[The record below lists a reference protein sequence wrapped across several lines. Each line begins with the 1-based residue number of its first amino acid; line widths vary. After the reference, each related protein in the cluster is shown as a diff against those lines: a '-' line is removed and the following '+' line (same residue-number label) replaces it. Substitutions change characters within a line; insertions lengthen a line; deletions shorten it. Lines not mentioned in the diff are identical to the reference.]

1 MPLSPTGNGAEGDS
15 RPDPLSRRER
25 GPRGSFVKIVRFKA
39 GGKTRYG
46 ALEGNRV
53 VEYAGTPYSTFRI

>member
-1 MPLSPTGNGAEGDS
+1 M
-15 RPDPLSRRER
+15 
-25 GPRGSFVKIVRFKA
+25 KIVRFKA